1 MAAVDEFTI
10 EIEGPGGHGA
20 MPHETVDPILAA
32 ARIVEALQS
41 IVSREISPLDAAVVT
56 IGRIQGG
63 TAFNIIPKSVTLQ
76 GTARSFSAE
85 AGRALPE
92 KIARI
97 VQGTAA
103 ASGVTAKIG
112 YARLNGATVNDPR
125 IADMVI
131 EAAARVVGEENVE
144 TDTRSLAGEDMASYL
159 ERVPGCFFFVGCARE
174 GEPRPHHSPRFDL
187 DERALGVG
195 VAVLEA
201 AARDIARRL

>member
-1 MAAVDEFTI
+1 
-10 EIEGPGGHGA
+10 
-20 MPHETVDPILAA
+20 MPHETVGPILAA

-76 GTARSFSAE
+76 GTARSFTAE

-103 ASGVTAKIG
+103 ASGVTAKIALRAAQRRDG
-112 YARLNGATVNDPR
+112 QRPAHRRHGHRGRRPR
-125 IADMVI
+125 RRRRERRDRHAV
-131 EAAARVVGEENVE
+131 
-144 TDTRSLAGEDMASYL
+144 AGRRGHVASYL

-201 AARDIARRL
+201 AARDVARRL